1 MAARLEAPPRGIKR
15 RFFRWLLL
23 AGATGLVGVTL
34 TAWLAERFQEVV
46 AGGVMTAS
54 VDRMPVVKA
63 ALVLGTSRLRVDG
76 SANLT
81 FDYRLDAAA
90 MLWKAGRTRYLI
102 VSGNHTGDYDE
113 PSDMRAGLIVR
124 GVPASM
130 IYRDGRGFR
139 TWESIVRARKVFG
152 LRRLAIVSQRAH
164 VARAVFIARS
174 LGIRA
179 FGFEAVDED
188 DLPVRMQIRPYLAAV
203 LSYYDAW
210 RGLLPLHV
218 GPQVAVGIDPAK

>member
-1 MAARLEAPPRGIKR
+1 MAC
-15 RFFRWLLL
+15 
-23 AGATGLVGVTL
+23 LVSVTL
-34 TAWLAERFQEVV
+34 TVWLAERFQEVV

-54 VDRMPVVKA
+54 LDRMPVVEA
-63 ALVLGTSRLRVDG
+63 ALVLGTSKLRADG

-81 FDYRLDAAA
+81 LDYRLDAAA
-90 MLWKAGRTRYLI
+90 MLWKGGKARYLI

-113 PSDMRAGLIVR
+113 PSDMRAGLIAR

-139 TWESIVRARKVFG
+139 TWDSMVRARKVFG
-152 LRRLAIVSQRAH
+152 LKRLAIVSQRAH

-174 LGIRA
+174 LGMQA
-179 FGFEAVDED
+179 FGFEAVEED
-188 DLPVRMQIRPYLAAV
+188 DLPIRMRVRPYLAAV

-210 RGLLPLHV
+210 RGLLPLQL
-218 GPQVAVGIDPAK
+218 GPQVAIGIDPAK